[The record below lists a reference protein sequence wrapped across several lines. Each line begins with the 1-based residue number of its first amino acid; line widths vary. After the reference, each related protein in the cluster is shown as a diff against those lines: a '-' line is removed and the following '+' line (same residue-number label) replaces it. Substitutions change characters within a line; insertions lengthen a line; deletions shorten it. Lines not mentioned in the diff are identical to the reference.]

1 MNILFLSG
9 AFLLCTS
16 VACGI
21 NLPNENAIHYDVKQQ
36 PESYAIDSKQLA
48 SMCPEGKIFDIS
60 SNSCIDISKYESE
73 ELHRLNSTY
82 IRFHFLPKEEI
93 KQNIFSFIEHIESL
107 ANHALQE
114 SAPSVYELIDS
125 EYMPIINL
133 LQNDMLPIL
142 NKIALPQ
149 IKKVY
154 NYSMSACER
163 IVRKLYQS
171 WELSNSTHVNIVS
184 FSDIADDI
192 NNDINPILQL
202 AKFLF
207 PKMSQS
213 RSKRSINSGMHVSPI
228 TSINAEPILKGIFRT
243 VANAITGGEDPF
255 FNQLV
260 MPIVE
265 NMMADPKTMGQLR
278 NVFWIAKNI
287 YEPVAFDLIRN
298 KLQIFGRGRISRQSE
313 NRIKVANFEFYKE
326 TKPIFAEIL
335 TNHLPM
341 ILKKSAQ
348 NIQII
353 YWKLDH
359 LKKYSG
365 DLIHEVKFDL
375 FKFFLRH
382 GEYILRD
389 DFNIETFSIMK
400 KNLDVIKPKILRIF
414 INYFS
419 RSPNSWVN
427 FLFSQNSIL
436 SSFI

>member
-1 MNILFLSG
+1 MD
-9 AFLLCTS
+9 AFPL
-16 VACGI
+16 
-21 NLPNENAIHYDVKQQ
+21 
-36 PESYAIDSKQLA
+36 AIDSKQLA
-48 SMCPEGKIFDIS
+48 SVCPEGKIFDTS
-60 SNSCIDISKYESE
+60 SNSCIDISMHESE
-73 ELHRLNSTY
+73 ELHRLNAPY
-82 IRFHFLPKEEI
+82 IRIHLLPKEEI
-93 KQNIFSFIEHIESL
+93 KQNIFSFIENIESL
-107 ANHALQE
+107 ANRALQE
-114 SAPSVYELIDS
+114 TAPSVYELIDT
-125 EYMPIINL
+125 EYMPIINSI
-133 LQNDMLPIL
+133 QNDMLPVL

-149 IKKVY
+149 IKKAY
-154 NYSMSACER
+154 NYSMNVCKR
-163 IVRKLYQS
+163 IFGKLYQS

-192 NNDINPILQL
+192 NNDIKPILQL
-202 AKFLF
+202 AKFLS
-207 PKMSQS
+207 PKLSQS
-213 RSKRSINSGMHVSPI
+213 RSKRSINSGIHVSPI
-228 TSINAEPILKGIFRT
+228 ISMNAEPILKGIFRT

-278 NVFWIAKNI
+278 NVFWKAKNI
-287 YEPVAFDLIRN
+287 YEPIAFDLIRS
-298 KLQIFGRGRISRQSE
+298 KLQIFRGGSISRQFE

-348 NIQII
+348 NVQII

-375 FKFFLRH
+375 FIFFIRH

-389 DFNIETFSIMK
+389 DFNIETFSNMK
-400 KNLDVIKPKILRIF
+400 KDLDVIKPKLLRIS

-436 SSFI
+436 SRFI